1 MRKIR
6 YYEDVEIGE
15 EFVSQTRTITESD
28 VVSFAALSDDWS
40 ELHISE
46 QFARGSAYGRRIA
59 HGLLGLVITEGLKLR
74 AGADEFAGIAS
85 LGWTWDFKGPIFLGD
100 TIHVRCRLR
109 DKRKTKK
116 QGRGI
121 FYLALQVINE
131 RGEVVQEGEHRLMV
145 ETREIAQS
153 AYAS

>member
-1 MRKIR
+1 MRKVR

-28 VVSFAALSDDWS
+28 VVNFAALSDDWS

-46 QFARGSAYGRRIA
+46 EFALKCAYGRRIA
-59 HGLLGLVITEGLKLR
+59 HGLLGLAITEGLKLR
-74 AGADEFAGIAS
+74 AGADKFAGIAS

-100 TIHVRCRLR
+100 TIRVRCRLR

-116 QGRGI
+116 VGRGI
-121 FYLALQVINE
+121 FYLALQVVNQ
-131 RGEVVQEGEHRLMV
+131 RGEVVQEGEHRLMM
-145 ETREIAQS
+145 ETQENPRS
-153 AYAS
+153 AYV

>member
-6 YYEDVEIGE
+6 YYEDVEVGE
-15 EFVSQTRTITESD
+15 EFLSQTRTITESD
-28 VVSFAALSDDWS
+28 VVAFAALSDDWS

-46 QFARGSAYGRRIA
+46 QFARKSAYGRRIA
-59 HGLLGLVITEGLKLR
+59 HGLLGLIITEGLKLR

-100 TIHVRCRLR
+100 TIHIRCRLR

-116 QGRGI
+116 IGRGI
-121 FYLALQVINE
+121 FYLALQVVNE
-131 RGEVVQEGEHRLMV
+131 REEIVQEGEHRLMV
-145 ETREIAQS
+145 ETRENTQS
-153 AYAS
+153 AYV

>member
-6 YYEDVEIGE
+6 YYEDVKIGE
-15 EFVSQTRTITESD
+15 ELFSQTRTITESD

-46 QFARGSAYGRRIA
+46 EFARKSAYGRRIA
-59 HGLLGLVITEGLKLR
+59 HGLLGLIITEGLKLR

-100 TIHVRCRLR
+100 TIHVCGRLR
-109 DKRKTKK
+109 DKRTTKK

-121 FYLALQVINE
+121 FYLTLQVVNQ

-145 ETREIAQS
+145 ETRDIAQS
-153 AYAS
+153 AYTG